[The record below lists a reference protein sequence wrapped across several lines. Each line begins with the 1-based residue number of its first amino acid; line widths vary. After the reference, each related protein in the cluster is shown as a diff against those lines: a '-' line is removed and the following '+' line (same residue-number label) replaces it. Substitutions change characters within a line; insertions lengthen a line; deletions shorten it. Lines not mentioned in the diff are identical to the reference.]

1 VLPHV
6 RLLAGEAA
14 AGAVEAAAAGR
25 LDQLYLLLQC
35 AGQPMIYLMIFAM
48 DPSSSEEAAQVVPP
62 RAAAMA
68 ARASQFQPQC
78 VLAWVAAVVDAANAL
93 IVARG
98 ELGVLCGLGWAVD
111 EVGGGRCSLGCRGGL
126 ARKHS
131 SAVCCSQQPQAL
143 QLTHV
148 RPLACLPLPAA
159 AAAAVLC

>member
-1 VLPHV
+1 MLPHV

-78 VLAWVAAVVDAANAL
+78 VLAWVAAVVDAASAL

-98 ELGVLCGLGWAVD
+98 ELGGLCGLGWA
-111 EVGGGRCSLGCRGGL
+111 GLWTRLGAAG
-126 ARKHS
+126 AR
-131 SAVCCSQQPQAL
+131 L
-143 QLTHV
+143 
-148 RPLACLPLPAA
+148 AA
-159 AAAAVLC
+159 AVAWLASTAAPYAAASSRKLCSSHMCALWPACRCLQAAAVLC